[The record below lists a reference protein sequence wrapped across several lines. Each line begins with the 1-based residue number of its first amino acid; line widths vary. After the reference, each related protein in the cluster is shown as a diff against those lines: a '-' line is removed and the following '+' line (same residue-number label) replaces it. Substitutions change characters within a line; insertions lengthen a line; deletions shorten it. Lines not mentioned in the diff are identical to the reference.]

1 MKKSLVARLLR
12 QRWLQLFVL
21 LGMAY
26 LVIFNYMPMAGIIIA
41 FNNYKLSSGILGMFT
56 SPFVGLD
63 HFIEFFSDYQIGDL
77 FINTILM
84 SITKLLFSFPLPII
98 LALALNEVKNRLL
111 KRTIQTVSYLPYFI
125 SWVIVYGFCNIMFTK
140 TGVINDLI
148 AALGGERVAFL
159 SNPDAFLPLAVFTAV
174 WKETGWWA
182 IIFLAAITSID
193 LSLYDSAQ
201 VDGASRLQRIFYIT
215 LPGIRPTITVVLILA
230 LGNLLGGGLS
240 GSNFEQAYL
249 FGNAGNLERAE
260 ILQTYIMKVGLSKA
274 RYSYA
279 AAAGL
284 VQSLIGLALVGISNF
299 TANKLTGEGLF

>member
-1 MKKSLVARLLR
+1 MKKSLVVRLLN

-26 LVIFNYMPMAGIIIA
+26 LLIFSYIPMAGIVIA
-41 FNNYKLSSGILGMFT
+41 FNKYKLNSGIVGMFT
-56 SPFVGLD
+56 SPFVGFD
-63 HFIEFFSDYQIGDL
+63 NFIEFFTDYQFGDL
-77 FINTILM
+77 FMNTILM
-84 SITKLLFSFPLPII
+84 SVSKLFFTFPLPIV
-98 LALALNEVKNRLL
+98 LALALNEVKNRKV
-111 KRTIQTVSYLPYFI
+111 KRTVQTVSYLPYFI

-140 TGVINDLI
+140 NGVVNDLL
-148 AALGGERVAFL
+148 AALGGARAAFL
-159 SNPDAFLPLAVFTAV
+159 SEPGTFLPLAVFTAV

-182 IIFLAAITSID
+182 IIFLASITSID
-193 LSLYDSAQ
+193 LSLYDAAE

-230 LGNLLGGGLS
+230 LGNLMGGGLS
-240 GSNFEQAYL
+240 GSKFQQEYL
-249 FGNAGNLERAE
+249 CGNSGNLERAE

-284 VQSLIGLALVGISNF
+284 VQSVIGLSLVGISNF
-299 TANKLTGEGLF
+299 AANKLTGEGLF